1 MQKILIVNS
10 FYYPD
15 IKGGAEVSTQLLAE
29 GLTKLYDVHVLT
41 TGDHQNDILKE
52 NINGV
57 HVYRLPS
64 NNLYWPGNSIS
75 PNFLSKLSWHFI
87 NNFNP
92 IQNRYVKLAIKE
104 ISPSLIHTQNLMGI
118 GTFLWKIAAN
128 LNIPVVHTTRDY
140 ALMEP
145 VSNRLVNKYLN
156 YFNKKRSQSVNYVVG
171 ISQFILK
178 QHLNNSFF
186 YKSGNNDIHNVV
198 DTPRYKKRS
207 RQEGESLT
215 IGCYGQMEAVK
226 GIDILIQSVQKL
238 PVSTVEKVIICGTGS
253 EEKHL
258 KQMTKGDNRFEF
270 MGKVTIEEVYQTM
283 ALTDV
288 TVVPSRW
295 EEPFGRVIIESYA
308 QGTPVIAAN
317 VGGIPEV
324 IINKAYLFEKNSVE
338 DLCKKIKETYELN
351 NNEILQSIDNAFQFS
366 DKYRSNLRD
375 YQDIY
380 KSLLK

>member
-1 MQKILIVNS
+1 MHKILIVNS

-29 GLTKLYDVHVLT
+29 ELTKLYDVHVLT
-41 TGDHQNDILKE
+41 TGKHQNCILKE

-57 HVYRLPS
+57 HVHRLPS
-64 NNLYWPGNSIS
+64 NNLYWPGDSVS
-75 PNFLSKLSWHFI
+75 TNFISKLSWHFI

-92 IQNRYVKLAIKE
+92 IQNRQVKSAIKE

-118 GTFLWKIAAN
+118 GTSLWKIATD
-128 LNIPVVHTTRDY
+128 LNIPIIHTTRDY

-145 VSNRLVNKYLN
+145 VSNRYINKYLN
-156 YFNKKRSQSVNYVVG
+156 YFNKKRSQSVDYVVG

-186 YKSGNNDIHNVV
+186 YKSGNSDIHNVV

-226 GIDILIQSVQKL
+226 GIDILIQSVKKL
-238 PVSTVEKVIICGTGS
+238 PSSIVKKVIICGTGS
-253 EEKHL
+253 EEKHF

-270 MGKVTIEEVYQTM
+270 TGKLTINEVYHTM
-283 ALTDV
+283 ALTDI

-324 IINKAYLFEKNSVE
+324 IIDRAYLFEKNNVE
-338 DLCKKIKETYELN
+338 DLCEKIKETFESDN
-351 NNEILQSIDNAFQFS
+351 NKIQKSIDNAFQFS
-366 DKYRSNLRD
+366 NKYRSNLSE

-380 KSLLK
+380 KSLIN